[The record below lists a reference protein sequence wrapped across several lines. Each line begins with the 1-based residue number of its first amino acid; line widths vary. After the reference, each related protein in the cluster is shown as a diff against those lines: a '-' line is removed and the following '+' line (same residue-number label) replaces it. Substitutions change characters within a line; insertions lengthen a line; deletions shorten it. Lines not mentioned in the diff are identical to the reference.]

1 VTVTEFVLL
10 IAAGFGAGV
19 IGYITGLAS
28 LVSYPALLAVGL
40 PPVAANVTNTVALVG
55 AGVGAT
61 ASSVKELA
69 KSGRSLLWLTLW
81 AALGGIAGAVVLLRA
96 PGETFEAVV
105 PILVVLA
112 SVAMLL
118 QPRIRVLAG
127 DRTFPV
133 LYPSAIFLV
142 AIYGGYFG
150 AGAGVIFMALT
161 LICTAEPVWRA
172 TLLKSYLL
180 GVANLVAA
188 VIFAFSGQV
197 NWLAA
202 LAMGIGTI
210 AGGTLGPRIVR
221 HLPPNPL
228 RIAVALCGFG
238 LAAWLWLG

>member
-1 VTVTEFVLL
+1 VLNPKLTIFFFAFLPQFVHP
-10 IAAGFGAGV
+10 GD
-19 IGYITGLAS
+19 
-28 LVSYPALLAVGL
+28 P
-40 PPVAANVTNTVALVG
+40 
-55 AGVGAT
+55 
-61 ASSVKELA
+61 
-69 KSGRSLLWLTLW
+69 RSLLTMAELS
-81 AALGGIAGAVVLLRA
+81 AV
-96 PGETFEAVV
+96 
-105 PILVVLA
+105 
-112 SVAMLL
+112 
-118 QPRIRVLAG
+118 
-127 DRTFPV
+127 
-133 LYPSAIFLV
+133 
-142 AIYGGYFG
+142 
-150 AGAGVIFMALT
+150 FMALT